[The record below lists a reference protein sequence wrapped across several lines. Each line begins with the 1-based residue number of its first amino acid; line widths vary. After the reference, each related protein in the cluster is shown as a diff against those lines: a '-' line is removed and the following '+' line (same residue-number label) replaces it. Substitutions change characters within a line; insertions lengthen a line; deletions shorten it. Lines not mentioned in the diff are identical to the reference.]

1 MPATTTS
8 PFPALNSSGGLL
20 PAAFLARVG
29 HLDSSLPGLSAGAY
43 HLAPGERLEEA
54 TSAAFNNLLARWQRL
69 DDSSKTPSSSLE
81 ANGERLWSLPVL
93 AALGY
98 GWLQPAPA
106 LVFGEHICPI
116 SHAWGVVP
124 VHLVSWD
131 TDLDKAAPVPD
142 QTRRV
147 SPSRLLQE
155 ALDLTGARA
164 WGIVSNGRKLR
175 LLRAGSAGSRASFVE
190 FDLESIFTTQ
200 SFADFLLAWLT
211 CHQSRLETRP
221 QGGCWL
227 DTWADEAAASG
238 IRSLERLRGQVTQ
251 AISILGAGF
260 LAHPANDALQS
271 RLASGALSG
280 QEYYRQLL
288 RLAYRFIFC
297 FVAEDRALLHPPA
310 ADPVACDRY
319 RRYYSTDRLRH
330 LAGSPGRSPH
340 GDLWRAF
347 QVVVRALSSEK
358 GEAAL
363 GLPALD
369 GFLWSPEACP
379 DLDAGELTNAALLD
393 ALRRLAYVTEDHARL
408 KVDYRHLGSEELGAI
423 YESLLDL
430 HPVLDPDV
438 PSFILVAAAG
448 TERKSTGSYYTHPS
462 LVAQLL
468 DSALDPLLDEAER
481 APDPEAALLALRI
494 CDPACGSGHFLVA
507 AGRRSAVRLARWR
520 SGGEEPD
527 ALALSHASR
536 QVIGRCLYG
545 VDRNDMAVE
554 LTKVALWLEAL
565 EPGLPLSFL
574 DHQVVQGDAL
584 LGTTPTLI
592 AAGIPDA
599 AFKPRTGDD
608 LELVRRHKQANRQ
621 ERRGGK
627 RQLPGFVGLPSARG
641 SAPSMPDALGSDIE
655 LLAVHA
661 ERLTE
666 TDDATIEAV
675 TAKRRRWAELAESPE
690 ARRARLSAD
699 AWCLAFLASKVAGEA
714 VFTQAV
720 LDQLAEDPDS
730 LDPAVVRRIED
741 LEGTWH
747 LLHWHLAFPEVFGAT
762 PAGSAVG
769 PEQRRG
775 FDVVLGNPPWEKVK
789 LAEKEFFSSR
799 RPDIAEAA
807 GARRRRLIA
816 ELAHGDESDRS
827 LWADYQEALTHAEAT
842 AHFLHDSGRYPLCGR
857 GDVNTY
863 AVFAEAMRHLVAPA
877 GQVGVILPT
886 GIATDDT
893 TKAFFQAITKGE
905 LVSLYDFEN
914 RRGLF
919 PDVDSRQKF
928 CLLTLSGSDRPVGR
942 AELAFFCHDVSDLD
956 GPDRRFALEP
966 DEIALLNPNTG
977 TCPVFRSRRDAEIT
991 LGIYQRVP
999 VLIREGDEA
1008 GNPWGVRLATMFHMT
1023 NDSGL
1028 FHSREQLEAQGFTL
1042 DGNVFRRGDEA
1053 YLPLYEAKMVSFY
1066 DHRAADVA
1074 LSPTAAARQRQ
1085 PSYLTAEEHRDPS
1098 RPAYPLSWVNR
1109 TEVDARLEDWPHS
1122 WLLGFC
1128 DVTSPTNERTV
1139 VPAVIPRCA
1148 VGNNLPLMVSS
1159 SAPRR
1164 VALLG
1169 ASLASFAL
1177 DFVARQKVGGIH
1189 LNFFLV
1195 EQFPVL
1201 PPSAYDRQAPWDD
1214 NRSIGGWLIPRV
1226 LELTYT
1232 AWDLAGFA
1240 SDLGYDGPP
1249 FRFNEERRSVLRAEL
1264 DACFFHLYGIERE
1277 HVEYVLDTFPI
1288 VARHDVAAFGEFRTK
1303 RLVLE
1308 RYDGMAK
1315 ATATQESYEFPLD
1328 PPPADPR
1335 AAHPPRGDEHDG
1347 E

>member
-8 PFPALNSSGGLL
+8 PFPALLSAGGLL
-20 PAAFLARVG
+20 PAPFLARVA
-29 HLDSSLPGLSAGAY
+29 HLDSRLPGLSPGAY

-54 TSAAFNNLLARWQRL
+54 TSAAFNNLLARWQRVCDL
-69 DDSSKTPSSSLE
+69 SETPSDSLG
-81 ANGERLWSLPVL
+81 ANAERLWSLPAL
-93 AALGY
+93 AAFGY

-106 LVFGEHICPI
+106 LVFGERSYPI
-116 SHAWGVVP
+116 SHAWGAVP

-131 TDLDKAAPVPD
+131 TDLDKTAPVPG

-155 ALDLTGARA
+155 ALDLTGVRT

-175 LLRAGSAGSRASFVE
+175 LLRSGSAGSRASFVE

-211 CHQSRLETRP
+211 CHQSRLEARP

-227 DTWADEAAASG
+227 DAWADEATASG

-260 LAHPANDALQS
+260 LADPANASLRS

-288 RLAYRFIFC
+288 RLAYRLIFC
-297 FVAEDRALLHPPA
+297 FVAEDRALLHPPT

-319 RRYYSTDRLRH
+319 RRYYSSDRLRR
-330 LAGSPGRSPH
+330 LAGTPQRTPH

-393 ALRRLAYVTEDHARL
+393 ATRRLAYITEDHARL

-430 HPVLDPDV
+430 HPVLDPDG
-438 PSFILVAAAG
+438 PSFMLVVAAG

-481 APDPEAALLALRI
+481 AADPEGALLALRI

-507 AGRRSAVRLARWR
+507 AARRIALRLARWR
-520 SGGEEPD
+520 GGGEEPD
-527 ALALSHASR
+527 QLALSHASR
-536 QVIGRCLYG
+536 EVIGRCLYG

-574 DHQVVQGDAL
+574 DHQVIQGDAL
-584 LGTTPTLI
+584 LGATPALI
-592 AAGIPDA
+592 AAGIPDE

-608 LELVRRHKQANRQ
+608 PDLARRHKQANRDQ
-621 ERRGGK
+621 YRGGK
-627 RQLPGFVGLPSARG
+627 RQLPGFVGLPSAHG
-641 SAPSMPDALGSDIE
+641 PTPSMPTALSSDIE
-655 LLAVHA
+655 TLAVRAARLA
-661 ERLTE
+661 EA
-666 TDDATIEAV
+666 DDATIEAV
-675 TAKRRRWAELAESPE
+675 TAKRRRWAELAESPQ

-699 AWCLAFLASKVAGEA
+699 AWCLAFLGSKVAGEA
-714 VFTQAV
+714 VFTQAL

-730 LDPAVVRRIED
+730 LDPTVVRRIEE
-741 LEGTWH
+741 LAGTWH

-762 PAGSAVG
+762 AADSALG

-816 ELAHGDESDRS
+816 ELEATDPS
-827 LWADYQEALTHAEAT
+827 LWTEYRDALAHAEAV

-863 AVFAEAMRHLVAPA
+863 AAFAEAMRSLLAPA
-877 GQVGVILPT
+877 GRLGVILPT

-893 TKAFFQAITKGE
+893 TKAFFQAVAQGE

-919 PDVDSRQKF
+919 PDVHSSQKF
-928 CLLTLSGSDRPVGR
+928 CLLTLSGNARPAAR
-942 AELAFFCHDVSDLD
+942 ADLAFFCHEASDLD
-956 GPDRRFALEP
+956 APDRRFALEP
-966 DEIALLNPNTG
+966 GEIALLNPNTG

-991 LGIYQRVP
+991 LGIYRRVP
-999 VLIREGDEA
+999 VLIREGDEK
-1008 GNPWGVRLATMFHMT
+1008 GNPWSVRLATMFHMT
-1023 NDSGL
+1023 SDSGL

-1042 DGNVFRRGDEA
+1042 DGNVFRRGDET

-1066 DHRAADVA
+1066 DHRAADVVI
-1074 LSPTAAARQRQ
+1074 SPTAAARQRQ
-1085 PSYLTAEEHRDPS
+1085 PRYLTAEEHRDPS
-1098 RPAYPLSWVNR
+1098 RPAYPLSWVKR
-1109 TEVDARLEDWPHS
+1109 AEVDARLEDWPHS

-1139 VPAVIPRCA
+1139 VPAVIPRSA
-1148 VGNNLPLMVSS
+1148 VGNKFPLLLAAVD
-1159 SAPRR
+1159 PRHLT
-1164 VALLG
+1164 LLG
-1169 ASLASFAL
+1169 ASLASSAL
-1177 DFVARQKVGGIH
+1177 DFIARQKIGGIT
-1189 LNFFLV
+1189 LNFFIV
-1195 EQFPVL
+1195 KQFPVL
-1201 PPSAYDRQAPWDD
+1201 PPSAYDGRAPWDQD
-1214 NRSIGGWLIPRV
+1214 RSITDWLIPRI

-1240 SDLGYDGPP
+1240 GDLGFDGPP
-1249 FRFNEERRSVLRAEL
+1249 FRFDEERRSVLRAEL

-1277 HVEYVLDTFPI
+1277 DVEYVLDTFPI

-1308 RYDGMAK
+1308 RYDAIGK
-1315 ATATQESYEFPLD
+1315 ATATQEPYECPLD
-1328 PPPADPR
+1328 PPPVDPR
-1335 AAHPPRGDEHDG
+1335 AAHPPRGDKHDG